1 MPEYR
6 LLSETGDD
14 LGPFRTSHPSWQ
26 PGDLIPVGAS
36 GGLVVV
42 NVTEAGELDEFDA
55 YLVVKP
61 Q

>member
-1 MPEYR
+1 

-14 LGPFRTSHPSWQ
+14 LGPFSTSHPSWQ
-26 PGDLIPVGAS
+26 PGDLIPLGAS
-36 GGLVVV
+36 DSLVFV

-55 YLVVKP
+55 YLVVKL

>member
-1 MPEYR
+1 M
-6 LLSETGDD
+6 
-14 LGPFRTSHPSWQ
+14 
-26 PGDLIPVGAS
+26 IPLGAS
-36 GGLVVV
+36 DSLVVV